1 MTSWSISVKTVG
13 QSGDFAS
20 NDFVINVKPDDDLTS
35 LNDQIEKY
43 TGLKASQ
50 QRLIYRGRIIRGT
63 ENDFESIRNEPKV
76 KDVVGL
82 GDGQTIHLVPRLD
95 PIEQPLPAEIVH
107 QDTSGISQTEP
118 VISGGS
124 RTRRPRTPDNDSIP
138 NPGGATSLLT
148 AILGFGGIDNDEPP
162 EEPMSL
168 GQQLARLRSVRAR
181 SRNNRPNHRLT
192 QSDLEVQ
199 DPGSMEPVRQ
209 GLLSLHTMLQG
220 NTHQRKPHRQFFKG
234 QWIDCLDTVNQW
246 LEATIVEVLKPEDVL
261 PSPLLLDSF
270 QEQIS
275 VNPSLPTTDPVV
287 STQDFDGRVRLLLEP
302 SEDPPLEC
310 EWGSYRQRKNNEGV
324 QLLLIHYNGWPHR
337 WDEWIRSDSSRIRLF
352 RTRTRHP
359 TSVS

>member
-1 MTSWSISVKTVG
+1 MTSWTISVKTVG
-13 QSGDFAS
+13 HGGDFSS
-20 NDFVINVKPDDDLTS
+20 NDFVINVKPDDGLTS

-50 QRLIYRGRIIRGT
+50 QRLIYRGRIIRGA
-63 ENDFESIRNEPKV
+63 ENDVESISDEPKV

-82 GDGQTIHLVPRLD
+82 GDGQTIHLVPRLES
-95 PIEQPLPAEIVH
+95 IEQPPVTIVEQQTLGSSQAESV
-107 QDTSGISQTEP
+107 TSGISR
-118 VISGGS
+118 I
-124 RTRRPRTPDNDSIP
+124 RRPRTPDNDSSP
-138 NPGGATSLLT
+138 NPSGTASLLA
-148 AILGFGGIDNDEPP
+148 AILGIGGMENDDPT

-181 SRNNRPNHRLT
+181 SRNHRPNHRLT
-192 QSDLEVQ
+192 QSDLEQQ

-209 GLLSLHTMLQG
+209 GLLTLHTMLQG
-220 NTHQRKPHRQFFKG
+220 NVQQQKPLRQFYKG

-246 LEATIVEVLKPEDVL
+246 LEATIVEIMKPEDLL
-261 PSPLLLDSF
+261 PPPLLLDSF
-270 QEQIS
+270 QERR
-275 VNPSLPTTDPVV
+275 NLHPSLPSIDPVV
-287 STQDFDGRVRLLLEP
+287 SAQDFDGRVRLLLEP
-302 SEDPPLEC
+302 SEDTPLDC